1 MCSLGYAGL
10 PQYAAP
16 ADGDTAYHAVSYTHL
31 DVYKRQ
37 AKAQDFGVV
46 STLQFTQMNRL
57 LSQIAWMCQTGRSQL
72 SPFDNG
78 VQTLSLIHI

>member
-1 MCSLGYAGL
+1 MAKLLA
-10 PQYAAP
+10 
-16 ADGDTAYHAVSYTHL
+16 
-31 DVYKRQ
+31 

-72 SPFDNG
+72 SP
-78 VQTLSLIHI
+78 V